1 MVGPLSNAL
10 NWLFE
15 LSYPTSKNLGE
26 VTDRA
31 DAEDTIES
39 RRVKGTIVVAMAG
52 SGRFACCPNDA
63 MHHPSMYVQTA
74 FTFDM

>member
-26 VTDRA
+26 VTDRP

-39 RRVKGTIVVAMAG
+39 CRVKGTIVVAMDA
-52 SGRFACCPNDA
+52 SPRCAVCPNDA
-63 MHHPSMYVQTA
+63 MHV
-74 FTFDM
+74 TFDM